1 MCLFAGALKIP
12 AAVVDSRDFSGDA
25 SVPVAS
31 TTRVIAART
40 RSTAIPIGGLTA
52 LDTVTVLGT
61 GRAAFVI
68 PRLTNAVSAA
78 RTTGST
84 AGAVIRAGIAVLS
97 TRANTILGAGVDALA
112 GGGLAGHAA
121 TTCCS
126 ILA

>member
-1 MCLFAGALKIP
+1 MCLFAGALKIS

-25 SVPVAS
+25 SVPVVR

-61 GRAAFVI
+61 GRAVFVI
-68 PRLTNAVSAA
+68 SRLTNAVSAA
-78 RTTGST
+78 RTTGGT

-112 GGGLAGHAA
+112 GGGLAGHVAA
-121 TTCCS
+121 TCCS
-126 ILA
+126 FLA